1 MEVREDVR
9 VNTLVSYIDD
19 LIQDD
24 IGYEALVI
32 NLLTNELDLNLKE
45 TMQKVSDFILGYRFA
60 IVFQNVG
67 NEFTLIYRKDAY
79 RLSSKLDTLQKQLTR
94 IATEMNVSFAYL
106 VVKDTKEFTS
116 GEDFLYTVREFLETA
131 VQDKLKKA
139 DSICTFTK
147 EDYEKLKEQ
156 QATKKMIEEAL
167 DEDRVEIFLQP
178 IYSAAKQ
185 KFVSAEVLCRIIDRD
200 GTVIQPYKF
209 IDVAERT
216 GLISRVED
224 MVFEKACQVIKNYNL
239 WDLGLEY
246 IEINLSVKK
255 GETNKLHEKYRVVLE
270 KYNVEPSR
278 INLEITET
286 ASISAK
292 ENLLKNMNTMIE
304 EGIKFS
310 LDDFGSGESNLNYI
324 IEMPVSIVKFD
335 KDMIQGY
342 FTNPKAKAVV
352 LGTIG
357 MLHSLNLKVVAEGV
371 EEKEQLDE
379 MLALGVDYIQ
389 GYFFS
394 KPIPK
399 EDFIQFIRSYNG

>member
-1 MEVREDVR
+1 MIREDDSVI
-9 VNTLVSYIDD
+9 TLVSYIDD
-19 LIQDD
+19 LIQDN

-32 NLLTNELDLNLKE
+32 NLLTNELDANLKE

-67 NEFTLIYRKDAY
+67 SEFTLIYRKDAY
-79 RLSSKLDTLQKQLTR
+79 RLCNKFNTLQAQLSR
-94 IATEMNVSFAYL
+94 MESKMGVSFSYL
-106 VVKDTKEFTS
+106 VIKDTDVFKD
-116 GEDFLYTVREFLETA
+116 GEDFLYTIREYLETA
-131 VQDKLKKA
+131 VHEKLCKA
-139 DSICTFTK
+139 DSVCTFKK

-167 DEDRVEIFLQP
+167 HDNRVEIFLQP
-178 IYSAAKQ
+178 IYSASKQ
-185 KFVSAEVLCRIIDRD
+185 KFVSAEVLARIIEKD
-200 GTVIQPYKF
+200 GTVIPPYKF

-216 GLISRVED
+216 GLISKVED
-224 MVFEKACQVIKNYNL
+224 MVFEKACQVIKDYNL

-389 GYFFS
+389 GYYFS

-399 EDFIQFIRSYNG
+399 KDFVQFIRSYNE

>member
-1 MEVREDVR
+1 MVREDISM
-9 VNTLVSYIDD
+9 NTLVSYIDG
-19 LIQDD
+19 LIQNNV
-24 IGYEALVI
+24 GYEVLII
-32 NLLTNELDLNLKE
+32 NLLTNELDKNLKE
-45 TMQKVSDFILGYRFA
+45 TMKTVSNFILGYRFA

-79 RLSSKLDTLQKQLTR
+79 KLSSKFKTLQAQLSR
-94 IATEMNVSFAYL
+94 IEEKMGISFSYL
-106 VVKDTKEFTS
+106 VVKDTEVFDS
-116 GEDFLYTVREFLETA
+116 GEDFLYTIREYLETA
-131 VQDKLKKA
+131 VHDKLRKA
-139 DSICTFTK
+139 DSVCTFK
-147 EDYEKLKEQ
+147 KDDYDRLKEQ

-167 DEDRVEIFLQP
+167 QEDRIEIFLQP
-178 IYSAAKQ
+178 IYSAAKK
-185 KFVSAEVLCRIIDRD
+185 KFVSAEVLARIIDKD
-200 GTVIQPYKF
+200 GTIIPPYKF

-224 MVFEKACQVIKNYNL
+224 VVFEKACKFVQDYNL

-246 IEINLSVKK
+246 IEINLSIIK
-255 GETNKLHEKYRVVLE
+255 GETQKLHEKYRIVLE

-342 FTNPKAKAVV
+342 FTNPKAKTVI
-352 LGTIG
+352 LGMLG

-379 MLALGVDYIQ
+379 MLALGIDYIQ
-389 GYFFS
+389 GYYFS
-394 KPIPK
+394 KPISK
-399 EDFIQFIRSYNG
+399 KDFVQFIRSYNE